1 MRRTSICLLLTLI
14 IGSGSVFAANPVVFQ
29 PGSGHGVPAQGGRDV
44 LWSQPGLLDGNKISS
59 EIINDFGLVT
69 EVAGD
74 FVLDCDGGVV
84 ITSVTWWGGQWGWTE
99 YDPIC
104 TLFNLILYAE
114 DPSPDICAPVGDPVG
129 IYFDV
134 IPSQTD
140 LDDNPGDFDNL
151 FRYDLPIEIALDGG
165 VRYWLTIQAADHSF
179 PGQWGRLEA
188 VDTQGCE
195 SCFRSE
201 FFSFPEWAT
210 LTEVTGVPTNDAS
223 LELGGYCGTVPVRP
237 STWGSIRGLYR

>member
-14 IGSGSVFAANPVVFQ
+14 IASGSALAANPVAFHA
-29 PGSGHGVPAQGGRDV
+29 GSGHGVPAQGGRDV

-74 FVLDCDGGVV
+74 FVIDCDGGVV
-84 ITSVTWWGGQWGWTE
+84 ITSITWWGGQYGWIPG
-99 YDPIC
+99 DPIS
-104 TLFNLILYAE
+104 TVFNLIFYAE
-114 DPSPDICAPVGDPVG
+114 DPSPDVCVPVGEPIAVYLDL
-129 IYFDV
+129 
-134 IPSQTD
+134 IPNQTD
-140 LDDNPGDFDNL
+140 LGGDPNDYETD
-151 FRYDLPIEIALDGG
+151 FRYDQPIEISLDGG
-165 VRYWLTIQAADHSF
+165 VRYWLTVQAADHPF
-179 PGQWGRLEA
+179 PGQWGRMEA

-195 SCFRSE
+195 SYFRSE
-201 FFSFPEWAT
+201 YFSFPEWTT